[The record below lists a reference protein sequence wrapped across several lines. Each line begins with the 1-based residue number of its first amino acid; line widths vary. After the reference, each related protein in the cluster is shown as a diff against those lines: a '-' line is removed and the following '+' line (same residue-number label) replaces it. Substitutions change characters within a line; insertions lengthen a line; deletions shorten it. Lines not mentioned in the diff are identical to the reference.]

1 MIAIAEKAREQVEE
15 EYPDIDIREKNRLID
30 ERFTKLA
37 YEYEDM
43 MLPGLIKETEE
54 ERKIRNECFASGKN
68 TTMMR
73 ILLKIRCPKTL
84 QNQEFQT

>member
-37 YEYEDM
+37 HEYEDM
-43 MLPGLIKETEE
+43 MLPGLTKETEE
-54 ERKIRNECFASGKN
+54 ERKIRNERFASGKRHYDDEDPDEN
-68 TTMMR
+68 PM
-73 ILLKIRCPKTL
+73 P
-84 QNQEFQT
+84 